1 MFRLW
6 VKQWKDNRL
15 LKDMTYEREVDDTRT
30 HMIFA
35 GLNQACLEFDLGNP
49 IWLDNNIKEFKRTA
63 KTRFYQD
70 SFMEEIP
77 FDYLEIE
84 IIDEI

>member
-6 VKQWKDNRL
+6 AKEWKDNRL
-15 LKDMTYEREVDDTRT
+15 VRNMTYEREPDDTRT
-30 HMIFA
+30 HMIFE
-35 GLNQACLEFDLGNP
+35 GLNQVCLEFDLGNP
-49 IWLDNNIKEFKRTA
+49 IWLTNNINEFKRTA

-70 SFMEEIP
+70 SFMEQIP

-84 IIDEI
+84 IIDEA